1 MIDFIL
7 ELSVTLKTPLISINV
22 PLGAIDDGKNVGAM
36 ENIIGVDD
44 VE

>member
-1 MIDFIL
+1 MIDLIL

-22 PLGAIDDGKNVGAM
+22 PLGAIDDGKNVGVI
-36 ENIIGVDD
+36 EKIIGVYD